1 MSFSDWKVSRHSAMA
16 VLDRLSFLQKLPV
29 LIRATSDDEIP
40 CPGYVFEEIAKISH
54 ESVTSHQ
61 CLLEYLLN
69 RLQSQSCY
77 IKLKVLKI
85 LLYLCAHGST
95 QFLQD
100 LRRNSTFIQEAT
112 VFSGPPDP
120 LHGNSLYQKVRC
132 TAQDLASKLFNDALA
147 IPRSLL
153 PPRPLSQT
161 GMGSKCE
168 AGGTLQG
175 FGYNQECVGS
185 GELIMNT
192 IQKVAGVVS
201 NAVLSCPDLSRT
213 GRPDDDAYQPV
224 TAPPPGMSG
233 TTDHALP
240 TIPTRSRASR
250 QPGLAGGGWEESDSG
265 HSSQQ
270 SSQENYESGQTSVS
284 GSDSHSG
291 ASREAGD
298 LTERA
303 ECVQLSDCMQEI
315 SLVDTVTQGTKV
327 FLTKEEVQ
335 HFLKECSLLNCE
347 AVLELLTRK
356 LQNPSTSIQM
366 RSMSGISSL
375 MCSDLL
381 SHEHMFSVTRTL
393 LQQLSEGSP
402 GPVANRATKMLRQ
415 FEALSRSKAPA
426 NNLCLEHVSPLQ
438 HGTDLLA
445 DSTPFPKTET
455 VLSPFGMSRISSGS
469 SEQFRMPQCTPFPS
483 QVLSYIGDRCTEEEI
498 GHGPFEGTKTKQPN
512 PAYLRPPTDTELQS
526 SPVQA
531 EEPANQGMMCSKVQ
545 PKGDVESETMSMSSV
560 SSAPASQPSLFAG
573 MDIILSSST
582 IFHDTMSTCNA
593 TETTSTTPT
602 PVQTATDPPNNSI
615 FEPKGPSAFSFLNI

>member
-1 MSFSDWKVSRHSAMA
+1 MA
-16 VLDRLSFLQKLPV
+16 VLDRLSFLQKLPI

-54 ESVTSHQ
+54 ESVASHQ
-61 CLLEYLLN
+61 CLLEHLLS

-95 QFLQD
+95 RFLQD

-132 TAQDLASKLFNDALA
+132 TAQDLASKLFTDALA
-147 IPRSLL
+147 LPTSSL

-168 AGGTLQG
+168 AAGTLQG
-175 FGYNQECVGS
+175 FGYTQECVGS

-201 NAVLSCPDLSRT
+201 SAVLPCPDLSRT
-213 GRPDDDAYQPV
+213 GRPDENAYQAV
-224 TAPPPGMSG
+224 TAPPPGINC
-233 TTDHALP
+233 TVDHALP
-240 TIPTRSRASR
+240 TVPTHSRASR

-265 HSSQQ
+265 HSSQR
-270 SSQENYESGQTSVS
+270 SSQENYESGQTSMS

-298 LTERA
+298 ITERA
-303 ECVQLSDCMQEI
+303 ECVQLSDCMQEM
-315 SLVDTVTQGTKV
+315 SLVDTVTRGTKV
-327 FLTKEEVQ
+327 FLTREEVQ

-347 AVLELLTRK
+347 AVLELLTLK
-356 LQNPSTSIQM
+356 LQNSSTSIQM

-375 MCSDLL
+375 MCSDLM
-381 SHEHMFSVTRTL
+381 SHEHMFSVTRTH

-438 HGTDLLA
+438 HGTDLFA
-445 DSTPFPKTET
+445 VSTPFPKAET
-455 VLSPFGMSRISSGS
+455 VLTPFGMSHASSAS
-469 SEQFRMPQCTPFPS
+469 SEQCRMHQSAPFPS
-483 QVLSYIGDRCTEEEI
+483 PVLSYIGDSSTEEEI
-498 GHGPFEGTKTKQPN
+498 RHRPLEVIRTEQLNLASLSP
-512 PAYLRPPTDTELQS
+512 PADAELEPAALQT
-526 SPVQA
+526 
-531 EEPANQGMMCSKVQ
+531 EEPANQVTLCSKDQ
-545 PKGDVESETMSMSSV
+545 PKDDMESETPSMSRV
-560 SSAPASQPSLFAG
+560 SSAPASQTSLFAG
-573 MDIILSSST
+573 MDIIPSSST
-582 IFHDTMSTCNA
+582 IFHDKDTMSTCNA
-593 TETTSTTPT
+593 AETTSTIP
-602 PVQTATDPPNNSI
+602 QTLHIAKDRLNNSI
-615 FEPKGPSAFSFLNI
+615 LEPKETSAFSFLNI

>member
-1 MSFSDWKVSRHSAMA
+1 
-16 VLDRLSFLQKLPV
+16 
-29 LIRATSDDEIP
+29 
-40 CPGYVFEEIAKISH
+40 
-54 ESVTSHQ
+54 
-61 CLLEYLLN
+61 
-69 RLQSQSCY
+69 
-77 IKLKVLKI
+77 
-85 LLYLCAHGST
+85 
-95 QFLQD
+95 
-100 LRRNSTFIQEAT
+100 
-112 VFSGPPDP
+112 
-120 LHGNSLYQKVRC
+120 
-132 TAQDLASKLFNDALA
+132 
-147 IPRSLL
+147 
-153 PPRPLSQT
+153 
-161 GMGSKCE
+161 
-168 AGGTLQG
+168 
-175 FGYNQECVGS
+175 
-185 GELIMNT
+185 MNT

-213 GRPDDDAYQPV
+213 GRPDEDAYQPV

-233 TTDHALP
+233 RADHALP
-240 TIPTRSRASR
+240 TIPTRSRANR

-265 HSSQQ
+265 HSSQR
-270 SSQENYESGQTSVS
+270 SSQENYESGQASMS

-303 ECVQLSDCMQEI
+303 EGVQLSDCMQEM
-315 SLVDTVTQGTKV
+315 SLVDKVTQGTKV

-402 GPVANRATKMLRQ
+402 GPVANRANKMLRQ

-455 VLSPFGMSRISSGS
+455 VLTPFGMSHVSSGS

-483 QVLSYIGDRCTEEEI
+483 PVLSYTGDGCTEEEI
-498 GHGPFEGTKTKQPN
+498 GHGPFEGTKMKRPN
-512 PAYLRPPTDTELQS
+512 PAHLRLPTDAELQPA
-526 SPVQA
+526 PVQA
-531 EEPANQGMMCSKVQ
+531 EEPANQLILCSKVQ
-545 PKGDVESETMSMSSV
+545 PKGDVESETLSMSRV

-573 MDIILSSST
+573 MDIIPSSST
-582 IFHDTMSTCNA
+582 IFHDKDTKSTCNA
-593 TETTSTTPT
+593 TETTSAITTT
-602 PVQTATDPPNNSI
+602 VQIATDPSSNRI
-615 FEPKGPSAFSFLNI
+615 LEPKGPSAFSFLNI